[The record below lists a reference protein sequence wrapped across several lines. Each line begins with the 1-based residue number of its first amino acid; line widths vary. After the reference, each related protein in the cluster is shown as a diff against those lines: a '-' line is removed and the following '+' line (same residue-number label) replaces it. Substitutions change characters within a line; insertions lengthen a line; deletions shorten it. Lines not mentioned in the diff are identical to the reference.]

1 MSAVIKTDAEHGLVQ
16 PDIPLEAPAAGDDPL
31 IQLRLAYLRAVA
43 RSWRDAEFRQ
53 QLTTAADVQTLLQQ
67 HCGLCVDW
75 PNLAIRVRD
84 SNPPLRWNPLQVGGW
99 MGPDDEFE
107 IALPG
112 APQNEAERT
121 EALTAYYQRFPTLM
135 GVAVS
140 VTPHAKFLAAS
151 AGSGGADVPT
161 SAVLLP
167 FGAVILRAIALSWAN
182 PSFRDE
188 LLAASDARTVLS
200 QYFGYNSPFNFRVR
214 FHACEAPS
222 CRNGAW
228 EFAWLQN
235 RIVLNYPQVP
245 PLQDKALWPV
255 ALTAYNDTGPAY
267 PFTC

>member
-1 MSAVIKTDAEHGLVQ
+1 MSAVISANSEYALAQ
-16 PDIPLEAPAAGDDPL
+16 PGGAVESPAAGDDPL

-53 QLTTAADVQTLLQQ
+53 QLTTAADVQALLQEQ
-67 HCGLCVDW
+67 CGLGVDW

-84 SNPPLRWNPLQVGGW
+84 SNPALRWNPLQVGGW

-112 APQNEAERT
+112 APQNEAERP
-121 EALTAYYQRFPTLM
+121 EALTAYYQRFPTLL

-140 VTPHAKFLAAS
+140 VMPRGKLLATAS
-151 AGSGGADVPT
+151 GSGGGEVPT

-167 FGAVILRAIALSWAN
+167 FGAVILRAIALSWADA
-182 PSFRDE
+182 SFRE
-188 LLAASDARTVLS
+188 ALLAASDARPVLS

-214 FHACEAPS
+214 FHASEPPLY
-222 CRNGAW
+222 RNGAW

-235 RIVLNYPQVP
+235 RILLNYPQVP
-245 PLQDKALWPV
+245 PLQDQALWPV